1 MLMVAEFRNPDLVK
15 NLCQSIRQITTQK
28 WKIMEI
34 CGGQT
39 HSILHYGLDQLLPT
53 EIELLHG
60 PGCPVCV
67 TPAQT
72 LELAFKIALQR
83 NVIFCTFA
91 DMIRVPGEYH
101 GAETLDFYK
110 VRALGGDVRMV
121 QSPLE
126 AVSLAKENPGKD
138 VVFFAVGFE
147 TTTPVNAL
155 AVYEAEKNNLL
166 NISFLVSQVL
176 VPPALAALL
185 GSPDNQIQA
194 VLAAGHVCSVMGTA
208 AYSTLVKKYRVPCVI
223 TGFEPTDL
231 LQGILMCVQQ
241 LEDGRFEM
249 ENQYSRVV
257 KREGNSKAQELM
269 LKYFQVQ
276 EQPWRGLGAIAESG
290 LGFRAEYA
298 RFDASVKYAS
308 LSRLAG
314 DEPACEFVCRSGEV
328 LLGKLK
334 PTDCQYFG
342 SVCSPASPLG
352 PTMVSSEGAC
362 SAYFKYRNQDSRT
375 NGN

>member
-1 MLMVAEFRNPDLVK
+1 MQMVAEFRNPDLVK

-72 LELAFKIALQR
+72 LELAFKIALQS

-91 DMIRVPGEYH
+91 DMIRVPGEYR

-185 GSPDNQIQA
+185 GSPDN
-194 VLAAGHVCSVMGTA
+194 
-208 AYSTLVKKYRVPCVI
+208 
-223 TGFEPTDL
+223 
-231 LQGILMCVQQ
+231 
-241 LEDGRFEM
+241 
-249 ENQYSRVV
+249 
-257 KREGNSKAQELM
+257 
-269 LKYFQVQ
+269 
-276 EQPWRGLGAIAESG
+276 
-290 LGFRAEYA
+290 
-298 RFDASVKYAS
+298 
-308 LSRLAG
+308 
-314 DEPACEFVCRSGEV
+314 
-328 LLGKLK
+328 
-334 PTDCQYFG
+334 
-342 SVCSPASPLG
+342 
-352 PTMVSSEGAC
+352 
-362 SAYFKYRNQDSRT
+362 
-375 NGN
+375 